1 MPCCSC
7 CGLSVSFLG
16 VTLINYF
23 LKYSVM
29 MRRDGR
35 PARAA
40 SRIRFEGSSCLLNMS
55 FLFTSF
61 WRGPSCPKQKHF
73 LWPHSNQQLFDP
85 AQRLGVQR
93 MTLYA
98 QLGLTADCFVSQVG
112 RPCNR
117 SLSTA
122 ANSVVVPR
130 CFEEWSSPKCCRR
143 EDSLSDQVVAMLTTP
158 ASLTNARRR
167 VRLPCRLAFCG
178 AYFMSSS
185 GCLSASASAC

>member
-1 MPCCSC
+1 MLELHDKQRRQDLTCACMPCCSC

-40 SRIRFEGSSCLLNMS
+40 SRIRFERSSCLLNMS

-98 QLGLTADCFVSQVG
+98 QLGLTADCFVSQVKSVG
-112 RPCNR
+112 LATVAYQQLPTRLLYHAVLKNGAPLNVADAKIHCLTR
-117 SLSTA
+117 SSQ
-122 ANSVVVPR
+122 
-130 CFEEWSSPKCCRR
+130 C
-143 EDSLSDQVVAMLTTP
+143 
-158 ASLTNARRR
+158 
-167 VRLPCRLAFCG
+167 
-178 AYFMSSS
+178 
-185 GCLSASASAC
+185 